1 MNFLQNT
8 ILLRKRIKYVECCRI
23 CFNVSHLQMR
33 QSNGYVWN
41 PFYKAKGTSAYQKI
55 PQSRPIWQRNVNLI
69 MERETERVKPLQ
81 KAKPPLVIPTAA
93 ITEMQPWL
101 AAGVRLTKYFHSL
114 LAREGYSAILWNP
127 ITTTEIM

>member
-1 MNFLQNT
+1 
-8 ILLRKRIKYVECCRI
+8 
-23 CFNVSHLQMR
+23 MR

>member
-1 MNFLQNT
+1 
-8 ILLRKRIKYVECCRI
+8 
-23 CFNVSHLQMR
+23 
-33 QSNGYVWN
+33 
-41 PFYKAKGTSAYQKI
+41 
-55 PQSRPIWQRNVNLI
+55 